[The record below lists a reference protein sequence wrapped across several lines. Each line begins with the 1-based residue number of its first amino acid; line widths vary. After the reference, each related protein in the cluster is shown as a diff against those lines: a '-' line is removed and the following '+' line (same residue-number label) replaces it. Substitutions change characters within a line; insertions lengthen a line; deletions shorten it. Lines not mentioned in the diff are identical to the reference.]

1 MHLNLQGME
10 LNMLSATQ
18 AGASQ
23 EGGGSREKNNR
34 EEQGEWKDE
43 TRAHCFRKYM
53 LLSML
58 ELVLDLTD

>member
-1 MHLNLQGME
+1 
-10 LNMLSATQ
+10 MLSATQ
-18 AGASQ
+18 ASASQ